1 MQLDAVAPVT
11 FRLIAVNVIVFVIE
25 TLAGGSTSL
34 PVALRFGAMTVRDLQ
49 RGQWW
54 RLFTSMFVHFGF
66 VHLICNMM
74 SLYYLGEVLEQSMG
88 SSIMSGSQFVFI
100 VYICAGLLGNLL
112 TWAVQQGQRQYN
124 VVSAGASG
132 AICGL
137 LGVYVAMLMV
147 PVLRDYMNV
156 QGIIA
161 NVVLCLAPGMTNK
174 SINMWAHLGG
184 LIAGFLLGMG
194 YFTVLFGR

>member
-11 FRLIAVNVIVFVIE
+11 FGLIAVNVIVFVIE

-147 PVLRDYMNV
+147 PVFRDYMNV

>member
-11 FRLIAVNVIVFVIE
+11 FGLIAVNVIVFVIE

-137 LGVYVAMLMV
+137 LGVDVAMRMV

>member
-11 FRLIAVNVIVFVIE
+11 FGLIAVNVIVFVIE

-74 SLYYLGEVLEQSMG
+74 SQYYLGEVLEKSMG

>member
-11 FRLIAVNVIVFVIE
+11 FGLIAVNVIVFVIE

-88 SSIMSGSQFVFI
+88 SSIMGGSQFVLV

>member
-11 FRLIAVNVIVFVIE
+11 FGLIAVNVIVFVIE

-74 SLYYLGEVLEQSMG
+74 SLYYLGEVLEQSME
-88 SSIMSGSQFVFI
+88 SSIISGSQFVFI

>member
-11 FRLIAVNVIVFVIE
+11 FGLIAVNVIVFVIE

-66 VHLICNMM
+66 IHLICNMM

-88 SSIMSGSQFVFI
+88 SSIMSGSQFVLV

>member
-1 MQLDAVAPVT
+1 MGYGTVAPAT
-11 FRLIAVNVIVFVIE
+11 FGLIAINAIVFVIE
-25 TLAGGSTSL
+25 TFAGGSTDL
-34 PVALRFGAMTVRDLQ
+34 AVAMRFGAMTVRDLQ

-54 RLFTSMFVHFGF
+54 RLFTSMFVHFGI
-66 VHLICNMM
+66 VHLACNMM
-74 SLYYLGEVLEQSMG
+74 SLYYLGSVLERSMG
-88 SSIMSGSQFVFI
+88 SAIMTGTQFVI
-100 VYICAGLLGNLL
+100 VVYVCAGLLGNLL
-112 TWAVQQGQRQYN
+112 TWAVQQGQRQYG

-147 PVLRDYMNV
+147 PGLREYMNA
-156 QGIIA
+156 QAIIG
-161 NVVLCLAPGMTNK
+161 NVVLCLVPGMTNR

-194 YFTVLFGR
+194 YFAVVFGL

>member
-11 FRLIAVNVIVFVIE
+11 FGLIAVNVIVFVIE

-184 LIAGFLLGMG
+184 LIAGFLLGTG

>member
-11 FRLIAVNVIVFVIE
+11 FGLIAVNVIVFVIE

-137 LGVYVAMLMV
+137 LGVYVAMLME

>member
-11 FRLIAVNVIVFVIE
+11 FGLIAVNVIVFVIE

-66 VHLICNMM
+66 IHLICNMM

-88 SSIMSGSQFVFI
+88 SSIMSGSQFVLV

-112 TWAVQQGQRQYN
+112 TWAVQQGQRRYN

>member
-11 FRLIAVNVIVFVIE
+11 FGLIAVNVIVFVIE

-137 LGVYVAMLMV
+137 LGVSVAMLMV
-147 PVLRDYMNV
+147 PVLREYMNV

>member
-11 FRLIAVNVIVFVIE
+11 FGLIAVNVIVFVIE